1 MAAERA
7 LKDVVSLWWIGGGPA
22 EAALLE
28 GVSHALTA
36 EFGLPVRA
44 HAASERPVEAFD
56 PRRGQHASAKILSW
70 LDARTPQA
78 VRRVLGV
85 TDADLFIPILTFVFG
100 EAQLHGRAAV
110 VSTARLSGIDAVPA
124 PQVVLLARLEKECVH
139 ELGHTFG
146 LVHCRT
152 AGCAMARSASLRDV
166 DAKTPHLCGECRERI
181 QHHLREERPNE
192 PQEHPNSD
200 RR

>member
-1 MAAERA
+1 M
-7 LKDVVSLWWIGGGPA
+7 KDAVFLWWIGGGPA
-22 EAALLE
+22 PAPLME
-28 GVSHALTA
+28 GVARVVTA
-36 EFGLPVRA
+36 EFGLPVKSHTPA
-44 HAASERPVEAFD
+44 ERPVEAFD
-56 PRRGQHASAKILSW
+56 PRRGQHASGKILSW
-70 LDARTPQA
+70 LDGRTPPA

-100 EAQLHGRAAV
+100 EAQLHGRVAV
-110 VSTARLSGIDAVPA
+110 VSTARLAGFDAVPA
-124 PQVVLLARLEKECVH
+124 PPAVLLARLEKECVH

-166 DAKTPHLCGECRERI
+166 DVKTPHLCGECRERI
-181 QHHLREERPNE
+181 HQHLREESSHE
-192 PQEHPNSD
+192 SQEHPHPD

>member
-1 MAAERA
+1 
-7 LKDVVSLWWIGGGPA
+7 LKDTISLWWIGGGPA
-22 EAALLE
+22 PAPLME
-28 GVSHALTA
+28 GVANVVTA
-36 EFGLPVRA
+36 EFGMPVKT
-44 HAASERPVEAFD
+44 HVPGERPVEAFD
-56 PRRGQHASAKILSW
+56 PRRGQHASGKILSW
-70 LDARTPQA
+70 LDGQTSPA

-110 VSTARLSGIDAVPA
+110 VSTARLAGIDAVPT
-124 PQVVLLARLEKECVH
+124 PPSVLLARLTKECVH

-181 QHHLREERPNE
+181 ADSLRQE
-192 PQEHPNSD
+192 PSHESKEHPNPD

>member
-1 MAAERA
+1 M
-7 LKDVVSLWWIGGGPA
+7 KDVVSLWWIGGGSA
-22 EAALLE
+22 QDALME
-28 GVSHALTA
+28 GVAHVVTA
-36 EFGLPVRA
+36 EFGLPVRTHVPA
-44 HAASERPVEAFD
+44 DRPVEAFD
-56 PRRGQHASAKILSW
+56 PRRGQHASGRILSW
-70 LDARTPQA
+70 LDAKSPAA

-100 EAQLHGRAAV
+100 EAQLRGRAAV
-110 VSTARLSGIDAVPA
+110 VSTARLSGIDTVPV
-124 PQVVLLARLEKECVH
+124 PHPVLLARLTKECVH

-181 QHHLREERPNE
+181 SHHLREESPHE
-192 PQEHPNSD
+192 PQEHPNPD

>member
-1 MAAERA
+1 V
-7 LKDVVSLWWIGGGPA
+7 KDTVSLWWIGGGPA
-22 EAALLE
+22 PAALME
-28 GVSHALTA
+28 GVAQAVTA
-36 EFGLPVRA
+36 EFGLAVKA
-44 HAASERPVEAFD
+44 HVPPERPVEAFD
-56 PRRGQHASAKILSW
+56 PRRGQHASGKILSW
-70 LDARTPQA
+70 LDGRTPPA

-110 VSTARLSGIDAVPA
+110 VSTARLSGLDAVPA
-124 PQVVLLARLEKECVH
+124 PAPVLLARLEKECVH

-181 QHHLREERPNE
+181 AHHPLEEPSHE
-192 PQEHPNSD
+192 SQEHPNPD